1 MNNEYYCGLNNHG
14 NTCFFNSALQ
24 NIFRCSVFINIIS
37 NLEIDHEL
45 IKIFKNTIEDYKKN
59 SNNKLNMIFL
69 KKPGDLF
76 IQALQF
82 DNELDSIIKNY
93 IQERKRLSAFKNPD
107 GNRSSTIFFQEIQEL
122 ARIEIYLQ

>member
-59 SNNKLNMIFL
+59 SNGRISPLELVKYYAKLNSEYSIGSQDDAEEVVTL
-69 KKPGDLF
+69 LIGKVD
-76 IQALQF
+76 
-82 DNELDSIIKNY
+82 DIIKDE
-93 IQERKRLSAFKNPD
+93 IKK
-107 GNRSSTIFFQEIQEL
+107 GNITEDVE
-122 ARIEIYLQ
+122 